1 MMAERQRPIPS
12 APTIHSNGTEKENFM
27 KLRNSVSICLLA
39 MAATANAA
47 WAQSQATNRLTG
59 AARPQSSQTTAF
71 HYALPLNL
79 AVEAATEAVRVCAQ
93 HGYLVTATVVDM
105 DGVPQVALR
114 GDGATIHTAESS
126 FDKAYTVVT
135 LGPIFAFDTSGEF
148 FDLVKTNPYAPRL
161 ASMRNVMAL
170 PGAVAFKSKNAIVG
184 ALGVGGAPGGDK
196 DEVCAQAGMAKVADR
211 LPK

>member
-1 MMAERQRPIPS
+1 MSWKKKTVVNENIAGCHSQFARSHIVPTWATERGKAVP
-12 APTIHSNGTEKENFM
+12 K
-27 KLRNSVSICLLA
+27 KLTLPLIFFA
-39 MAATANAA
+39 IA
-47 WAQSQATNRLTG
+47 LTG
-59 AARPQSSQTTAF
+59 AAPSALSQTASQTTDY

-79 AVEAATEAVRVCAQ
+79 ALEAATEAVRVCAKQ
-93 HGYLVTATVVDM
+93 GYQVTATVVDM

-135 LGPIFAFDTSGEF
+135 LGPIFNFDTSGKF
-148 FDLVKTNPYAPRL
+148 FDLTKTSPYAPRL
-161 ASMRNVMAL
+161 ATMHNVMAL

-196 DEVCAQAGMAKVADR
+196 DEVCAQAGVAKVNDR
-211 LPK
+211 IPH